1 MSVIAI
7 ARATP
12 SGVVRVGE
20 IVRSLD
26 GATFRYD
33 AEYLSGGRSMPL
45 SRSLPLRREEYEE
58 AEFRPYFEG
67 LLAEGPTRDALAA
80 ELGVK
85 SDDYLSV
92 LALCGRDCIGDVLA
106 WDEGADQ
113 DPSCE
118 EPSGVPVS
126 EEELSAFFR
135 GLPEAAEQNAT
146 SRLSLAGNQNKIG
159 LRREGDVWF
168 RPLGLAST
176 THILKGSNLRDIPE
190 IEFLCMRAA
199 FACGIAT
206 ADVRLFDYG
215 RPVLTVKRFD
225 RRASSESGMPVDER
239 LHQED
244 FAQAFGVLPA
254 SKYVEL
260 GGGSIACIAALIR
273 KYSARPIVDIAELA
287 KVLCF
292 NYAIG
297 NCDAHLKN
305 YSLVS
310 NVTKDKKVAISLA
323 PAYDLVSTTYYPRF
337 DRDLAMN
344 YGNTRDIDKVDAS
357 CFAGVSKALGMT
369 PKNLANLAAP
379 IVENLDAAVRDAG
392 DGKYCDVLETTP
404 YVADNLRD
412 DMTGRLEVLSAFV
425 DAS

>member
-1 MSVIAI
+1 
-7 ARATP
+7 
-12 SGVVRVGE
+12 
-20 IVRSLD
+20 
-26 GATFRYD
+26 
-33 AEYLSGGRSMPL
+33 MPL

-106 WDEGADQ
+106 LDEGADQ

-190 IEFLCMRAA
+190 IEFLLERAA

-215 RPVLTVKRFD
+215 RPVYGEEVRSQGLG
-225 RRASSESGMPVDER
+225 ESGMPVDER

-244 FAQAFGVLPA
+244 FAQAGVLPA
-254 SKYVEL
+254 SKCGTRRWINCPYCCPNQGNIPQGQL
-260 GGGSIACIAALIR
+260 LTLRNWQRCCASTMQSAIAMR
-273 KYSARPIVDIAELA
+273 
-287 KVLCF
+287 
-292 NYAIG
+292 
-297 NCDAHLKN
+297 
-305 YSLVS
+305 
-310 NVTKDKKVAISLA
+310 T
-323 PAYDLVSTTYYPRF
+323 
-337 DRDLAMN
+337 
-344 YGNTRDIDKVDAS
+344 
-357 CFAGVSKALGMT
+357 
-369 PKNLANLAAP
+369 
-379 IVENLDAAVRDAG
+379 
-392 DGKYCDVLETTP
+392 
-404 YVADNLRD
+404 
-412 DMTGRLEVLSAFV
+412 
-425 DAS
+425 